1 MRQKA
6 TTQSMQVLPT
16 LKSLNA
22 NNDDDPLKNAVGN
35 SDEKVISNIVAFKGK
50 EDSDQ
55 DLFEDP
61 GLNEIPD
68 DVVEVQSPANRS
80 ASIIDEVPSRRSA
93 EVT

>member
-16 LKSLNA
+16 LKSLNG
-22 NNDDDPLKNAVGN
+22 NIDAVGN
-35 SDEKVISNIVAFKGK
+35 SDEKVISNIHGLRNK

-68 DVVEVQSPANRS
+68 DVVEVQS
-80 ASIIDEVPSRRSA
+80 
-93 EVT
+93 